1 MMASSR
7 PQSATPSAPDA
18 SRLGESQLLIV
29 GLGLIGGSLAAALKA
44 GGFTG
49 TILACDRDGDEIARG
64 IEMGIIDGGDTELA
78 AVLPGSS
85 LVVLAV
91 PVLAMDA
98 VMGALAAGLHTAAAD
113 VVITDV
119 GSTKA
124 AIRDTAERIFGEL
137 PANLVLG
144 HPIAGSEKSGVA
156 ASNPTLYRQHKVIL
170 TPGERT
176 APQPLSRVRA
186 LWQACGATVLEMP
199 IEHHDQVLAR
209 TSHLPHLLAF
219 SLVDTLARQDERLD
233 IFRYAAGG
241 FRDFTRI
248 AGSDPVMWRDI
259 FTANRGA
266 VLQALNDF
274 EGGVARLRRAVEEGD
289 GDAML
294 GILDRASHARHYFD
308 TLLNQTSY
316 QAGYQTMQDN
326 SMRYRVSPGGSVSGR
341 IRVPGDKS
349 VSHRSIMLGALAEGV
364 TEVKGFL
371 EGEDSLATLQ
381 AFREMGVA
389 IEGPHQG
396 RVTIHGVGMHGL
408 KAPAGPIY
416 VGNSGTAMRLFAGL
430 LTGQAFDSELT
441 GDASLTKRPM
451 GRVADPLRLMGATI
465 DTAEGGRPPLKIH
478 GGQPLKGIDY
488 SMPMASAQ
496 VKSCL
501 LLAGM
506 YAEGETRVKEPAP
519 TRDHTERMLNGF
531 GYTVERDGD
540 TAWLSGGGSLAAGPI
555 DVPSDISSATF
566 FLVAAAITP
575 GADLTLEHVGINPT
589 RIGVINILKLM
600 GADLELSHQHEVG
613 GEPVADIRVRYAPLK
628 GIDIPVDQVPLAID
642 EFPAL
647 FIAAANAQGK
657 TRLRGAEELRV
668 KESDR
673 IQAMADGL
681 DVFGVENTV
690 VADGI
695 DILGGDD
702 GSGAPNYAGGHVD
715 SLGDHRIA
723 MAFAVAGLRARD
735 EIVIDDCANVATS
748 FPGFV
753 ELARR
758 VGLTVA
764 PESDAESVASEQQG
778 DA

>member
-1 MMASSR
+1 LGIDLGVIDHGG
-7 PQSATPSAPDA
+7 PQLA
-18 SRLGESQLLIV
+18 ELL
-29 GLGLIGGSLAAALKA
+29 
-44 GGFTG
+44 
-49 TILACDRDGDEIARG
+49 DGVS
-64 IEMGIIDGGDTELA
+64 M
-78 AVLPGSS
+78 
-85 LVVLAV
+85 VVLAV
-91 PVLAMDA
+91 PVLAMES
-98 VMGALAAGLHTAAAD
+98 VMATLAGSLHRASKN

-124 AIRDTAERIFGEL
+124 TIRDCAVRAFGEV
-137 PANLVLG
+137 PPSVVLG

-156 ASNPTLYRQHKVIL
+156 AADSTLYINHKVIL
-170 TPGERT
+170 TPEPNVDAG
-176 APQPLSRVRA
+176 ALARVEA
-186 LWQACGATVLEMP
+186 LWRATGADVLQMSVER
-199 IEHHDQVLAR
+199 HDQVLAR

-219 SLVDTLARQDERLD
+219 SLVDTLARQDERLE

-259 FTANRGA
+259 FIANRDA
-266 VLQALNDF
+266 VLSSLDDF
-274 EGGVARLRRAVEEGD
+274 EAGLARLRKEVESGD
-289 GDAML
+289 SDAL
-294 GILDRASHARHYFD
+294 IATFDRASHARHYFD
-308 TLLNQTSY
+308 TLLNKTSY
-316 QAGYQTMQDN
+316 QAEYHMQPHGKVT
-326 SMRYRVSPGGSVSGR
+326 YRVQPGGQAQGR
-341 IRVPGDKS
+341 LRVPGDKS
-349 VSHRSIMLGALAEGV
+349 MSHRSIMLGALAEGV

-381 AFREMGVA
+381 SFREMGVA
-389 IEGPHQG
+389 IEGPYQG

-408 KAPAGPIY
+408 KAPAGPLY

-430 LTGQAFDSELT
+430 LAGQAFDSELT
-441 GDASLTKRPM
+441 GDESLTKRPM

-465 DTAEGGRPPLKIH
+465 DTAEGGRPPLKIK
-478 GGQPLKGIDY
+478 GGAALKGIYYD
-488 SMPMASAQ
+488 MPMASAQ

-506 YAEGETRVKEPAP
+506 YAEGETRVREPAP

-531 GYTVERDGD
+531 GYQVSREGD
-540 TAWLSGGGSLAAGPI
+540 TCWLQGGGKLAAGPI

-575 GADLTLEHVGINPT
+575 GADITLEHVGINPT
-589 RIGVINILKLM
+589 RVGVINILSLM
-600 GADLELSHQHEVG
+600 GADLTLENQHEVG
-613 GEPVADIRVRYAPLK
+613 GEPVADIRIRYAPLK

-681 DVFGVENTV
+681 AMLGVEHTV
-690 VADGI
+690 VEDGI
-695 DILGGDD
+695 DIVGNADDSVASYGG
-702 GSGAPNYAGGHVD
+702 GRID

-723 MAFAVAGLRARD
+723 MAFAIAALRASD
-735 EIVIDDCANVATS
+735 EIIIDDCANVATS
-748 FPGFV
+748 FPDFV
-753 ELARR
+753 TLAQRIGMQ
-758 VGLTVA
+758 VSVEGA
-764 PESDAESVASEQQG
+764 NAE
-778 DA
+778 